1 MLYLAEFGAALINIY
16 LNLATISHILE
27 FGDRMARGRWQ
38 RTDESVEDTLE
49 LGGTRAEVA
58 CYPRWRRVARHV
70 EGVVGQAASGGGSSQ
85 RRAMSAL
92 PVGAKDREAE
102 LPGLCGVSR
111 GRDVRLDC
119 GVGL

>member
-1 MLYLAEFGAALINIY
+1 MLMNVNVTTSTFV
-16 LNLATISHILE
+16 NLATISHILE

-38 RTDESVEDTLE
+38 RTDEGVEDTLE

-58 CYPRWRRVARHV
+58 CDSRWRRVARHV
-70 EGVVGQAASGGGSSQ
+70 EGIVGQAAGGGGSSQ

-102 LPGLCGVSR
+102 LPGLCGASR

>member
-1 MLYLAEFGAALINIY
+1 
-16 LNLATISHILE
+16 
-27 FGDRMARGRWQ
+27 MARGRWQ

-85 RRAMSAL
+85 SRAMSAL